1 MVYPDFA
8 KMMRGYETRGCEQF
22 SMKQSWSKREKRYMP
37 DTADPSESGKSRDR
51 TPLPLRLLPLALLA
65 IAAVLFWWCGGLG
78 YFTLQKLG
86 EHRETLLAWVS
97 QNYAA
102 ALAGYIG
109 IYAVIVALSLPVA
122 APLTLAGGFLFGWLV
137 GGLATIVAATCGAV
151 AIFMLARTALAEPL
165 ARQAGPWLD
174 KLRAGFR
181 EDAIGYL
188 LFLRL
193 VPAFPFWLVNLA
205 PALLGVSLRDYVV
218 ATAIGII
225 PGTFA
230 FALTGAGLDSVLA
243 AHQEA
248 YASCMAQNP
257 APDACSFG
265 LDPSSLLTP
274 ELLIASAALG
284 VIALIPAIVKRFWH
298 GRPGA

>member
-1 MVYPDFA
+1 MH
-8 KMMRGYETRGCEQF
+8 ETAGP
-22 SMKQSWSKREKRYMP
+22 SK
-37 DTADPSESGKSRDR
+37 SGKCPRR
-51 TPLPLRLLPLALLA
+51 TPLPVRLLPLVLLA
-65 IAAVLFWWCGGLG
+65 AAAALFWWWGGPG
-78 YFTLQKLG
+78 YFTLQKLA
-86 EHRETLLAWVS
+86 EHRETLLAWVA

-102 ALAGYIG
+102 ALAGYIAL
-109 IYAVIVALSLPVA
+109 YAFIVALSLPVA

-137 GGLATIVAATCGAV
+137 GGLATAVAATCGAV

-174 KLRAGFR
+174 KLRAGFQ

-205 PALLGVSLRDYVV
+205 PALLGVSLRDYVI
-218 ATAIGII
+218 ATCIGII

-243 AHQEA
+243 AHQA
-248 YASCMAQNP
+248 SYAACVAQNP
-257 APDACSFG
+257 APGGCSFG

-274 ELLIASAALG
+274 KLLIAFAALG
-284 VIALIPAIVKRFWH
+284 VIALIPAIVKRFGH